1 MRYPPPGSTP
11 APIKL
16 PTVLNDIRNLLN
28 QLDWDEMRNSVQRE
42 AAAKLAIVGPVN
54 AGKSTLFNLIEGK
67 DVSEVSPVPGTTK
80 VAIEQKMGPFV
91 LVDTPGFGE
100 VGGVD
105 RANVAGSSAQAA
117 DAVLLLLDAGAGL
130 RQGDADLLRY
140 LQGLRRP
147 VVVALNKIDLL
158 GKDADKVA
166 ADASQRL
173 GLTVIPVSAKKGTNV
188 AEKLLPALVDAMPD
202 LAVAMGREL
211 PKVRRAMAGKIVK
224 QSSILNTAVGAEPI
238 PFIDIPV
245 LLATQSRMVLRI
257 AAIYGEPFTAKHA
270 KELISTIAGG
280 LAFRFLAQQGA
291 KLVPTGGWAVAA
303 GIAAV
308 GTWAMGQV
316 AIEYF
321 ESAKRLNKQQ
331 LRDMYKNALKREQ
344 ETFEQQGL
352 PRPLAGRV
360 SGAGLVLVAVQ
371 RAGHD
376 AGRERTCGPNRAP
389 GLRLAKRKV
398 EAHDL
403 GRRLDPAFAIEAPV
417 LQHAH

>member
-11 APIKL
+11 TPIKL
-16 PTVLNDIRNLLN
+16 PTVLNDIRNMLN

-54 AGKSTLFNLIEGK
+54 SGKSTLFNLIEGK
-67 DVSEVSPVPGTTK
+67 EVSEVSPVPGTTK
-80 VAIEQKMGPFV
+80 TAIEQKVGPFV

-105 RANVAGSSAQAA
+105 RANVAGQSAQTA

-130 RQGDADLLRY
+130 RQGDADLLHY

-158 GKDADKVA
+158 GKDAEKVA

-173 GLTVIPVSAKKGTNV
+173 GTAVIPISAKKGTNV
-188 AEKLLPALVDAMPD
+188 AEGLLPALVDAMPD

-211 PKVRRAMAGKIVK
+211 PKVRRAMANKIVK

-245 LLATQSRMVLRI
+245 LLATQSRMVLRV

-303 GIAAV
+303 GIAAL
-308 GTWAMGQV
+308 GTWSIGQV

-321 ESAKRLNKQQ
+321 ESGKRLSRQQ
-331 LRDMYKNALKREQ
+331 LRDTYKNLLKRDR
-344 ETFEQQGL
+344 ETFEKQ
-352 PRPLAGRV
+352 
-360 SGAGLVLVAVQ
+360 
-371 RAGHD
+371 
-376 AGRERTCGPNRAP
+376 E
-389 GLRLAKRKV
+389 LRQ
-398 EAHDL
+398 
-403 GRRLDPAFAIEAPV
+403 P
-417 LQHAH
+417 

>member
-1 MRYPPPGSTP
+1 M
-11 APIKL
+11 PIKL
-16 PTVLNDIRNLLN
+16 PTVLNDIRNMLN

-54 AGKSTLFNLIEGK
+54 SGKSTLFNLIEGK
-67 DVSEVSPVPGTTK
+67 EVSEVSPVPGTTRT
-80 VAIEQKMGPFV
+80 AIEQKVGPFV

-105 RANVAGSSAQAA
+105 RANVAGKSAQTA

-130 RQGDADLLRY
+130 RQGDADLLHY

-158 GKDADKVA
+158 GKDAEKVA

-173 GLTVIPVSAKKGTNV
+173 GTTVIPISAKKGTNV
-188 AEKLLPALVDAMPD
+188 AEELLPALVDAMPD
-202 LAVAMGREL
+202 LAVALGREM
-211 PKVRRAMAGKIVK
+211 PKVRRAMANKIVK

-303 GIAAV
+303 GIAAL
-308 GTWAMGQV
+308 GTWSIGQV

-321 ESAKRLNKQQ
+321 ESGKRLSRQQ
-331 LRDMYKNALKREQ
+331 LRDMYKNLLKRDR
-344 ETFEQQGL
+344 ETFEKQ
-352 PRPLAGRV
+352 
-360 SGAGLVLVAVQ
+360 
-371 RAGHD
+371 
-376 AGRERTCGPNRAP
+376 E
-389 GLRLAKRKV
+389 LRQ
-398 EAHDL
+398 
-403 GRRLDPAFAIEAPV
+403 P
-417 LQHAH
+417 